1 VAHEGRRDGGSI
13 VRHDLVDGLEARL
26 LAQVHERRSGT
37 VLALAAGDRCRD
49 RQDGRSHGQQTTL
62 ESMSGTEDP
71 DLAFVLEAFRAFD
84 VREGTLDEY
93 FHRFWLP
100 DGVIEFVD
108 GFPISGLE
116 LQIANTYELEDDRI
130 KHLRVY
136 VGHERALKAARA
148 GG

>member
-1 VAHEGRRDGGSI
+1 
-13 VRHDLVDGLEARL
+13 
-26 LAQVHERRSGT
+26 
-37 VLALAAGDRCRD
+37 
-49 RQDGRSHGQQTTL
+49 
-62 ESMSGTEDP
+62 MSGTEDP

-84 VREGTLDEY
+84 VQEGTLDEY